1 MRMIGEEG
9 RGSRAV
15 AHGDEAAFADMYPAL
30 RRFAAV
36 VGSYQDDP
44 DDLVQEALARMLAV
58 GGLSVAREPGA
69 YLRTAIVR
77 IASNDR
83 RRAARGQRMLNRLTW
98 SQDESPQ
105 YPSDLADLL
114 GLSPVDRAV
123 IYLAVIDGVRH
134 KEIAAQL
141 SLSEWAVR
149 KRLSRSLHRLRA
161 DLIEE
166 TDHE

>member
-1 MRMIGEEG
+1 MRMTGEQ
-9 RGSRAV
+9 RHGSRAV
-15 AHGDEAAFADMYPAL
+15 AHDDEAEFASLYPAL

-44 DDLVQEALARMLAV
+44 DDLVQEALARVLAV
-58 GGLSVAREPGA
+58 GGLGVARDPGA

-83 RRAARGQRMLNRLTW
+83 RRAARGQRTIGRLAG
-98 SQDESPQ
+98 SQNEADQ

-123 IYLAVIDGVRH
+123 IYLAVIDGMPH

-141 SLSEWAVR
+141 SLSESAVR
-149 KRLSRSLHRLRA
+149 KRSSRALRRLRA
-161 DLIEE
+161 DLLEE
-166 TDHE
+166 TNP